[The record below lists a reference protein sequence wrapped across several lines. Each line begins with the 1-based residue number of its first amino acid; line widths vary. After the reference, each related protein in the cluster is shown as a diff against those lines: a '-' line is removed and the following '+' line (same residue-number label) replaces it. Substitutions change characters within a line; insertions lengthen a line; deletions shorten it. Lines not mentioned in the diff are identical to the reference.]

1 MYTRLQTTRR
11 SASNPIAELRTAVI
25 NKLNDF
31 NENATNKAGM
41 SESSLDQ
48 LVDAIYNLYKTNV
61 ENLDRQELNQ
71 NHFLNQDKD
80 RQYVRSYL
88 LGIAPSLDDRELA
101 ILDMLE
107 YLMPSQLL
115 FLLANIGDPAAKS
128 PNFIRDIDTKTA
140 PRWTNLLQYYT
151 SVLVREDDLE
161 EILPKLGEQSS
172 YWNQWYQRYFTFF
185 QSNPDLETKLRELD
199 AIGANTNN
207 MPDSIARTLRS
218 LIAQFTPRTT
228 TNNVPSIPPPAQTQ
242 TQFITPSSYIRTMP
256 QQGYSTLRSLT
267 QAYPP
272 IFATAFNP

>member
-1 MYTRLQTTRR
+1 MYTQTRR
-11 SASNPIAELRTAVI
+11 SVTNPIAELRTAVI
-25 NKLNDF
+25 NKLNDL
-31 NENATNKAGM
+31 NGSATNKGAT
-41 SESSLDQ
+41 SDLTQ
-48 LVDAIYNLYKTNV
+48 LVDAIYNLYKTNI
-61 ENLDRQELNQ
+61 ENLDRQDLNQ

-80 RQYVRSYL
+80 KQYVRSYL

-172 YWNQWYQRYFTFF
+172 YWNPWYQKYFTFF

-207 MPDSIARTLRS
+207 MPESIARTLRS

-228 TNNVPSIPPPAQTQ
+228 TNNVSSIPPPAQTQ
-242 TQFITPSSYIRTMP
+242 TQFMRTPSSYIRTTP

-272 IFATAFNP
+272 IFATGFNP